1 MMVAM
6 ENEGVFMDGNLQDNL
21 TICQQENFVFDNTSY
36 ACKLLS
42 MEIGE
47 RIRRAREK
55 AGISQSELARRVGV
69 KPQAVQ
75 AWEAGKNGPSRK
87 RISSLA
93 KELQISEEELEFG
106 RRMGVVVL
114 EGQAK
119 YDPKHPSTIIT
130 IEKNF
135 PTEKY
140 AFIPRYDAKT
150 SAGGGYHNG
159 DHVEISKT
167 HAFRIDWI
175 RKNNWRE
182 EDLCVVEAS
191 GHSMDP
197 HIRDGDVLL
206 VNMSDKEF
214 QDGKVYIL
222 LFPPEGL
229 RAKRVHRMA
238 DGRIRISSDNPDKA
252 QFPDEYYSPTEAA
265 HLNIVGKVVQRS
277 GEI

>member
-1 MMVAM
+1 
-6 ENEGVFMDGNLQDNL
+6 MDIKEIRHKNFKDLLESRCGN
-21 TICQQENFVFDNTSY
+21 
-36 ACKLLS
+36 
-42 MEIGE
+42 
-47 RIRRAREK
+47 
-55 AGISQSELARRVGV
+55 SQA
-69 KPQAVQ
+69 
-75 AWEAGKNGPSRK
+75 
-87 RISSLA
+87 
-93 KELQISEEELEFG
+93 EFG
-106 RRMGVVVL
+106 RRTGLGSAYVYQLTYQRRPMGDRT
-114 EGQAK
+114 ARK
-119 YDPKHPSTIIT
+119 
-130 IEKNF
+130 IESSFELSRGWMDSIHSSNIESNNSREPF

>member
-1 MMVAM
+1 MA
-6 ENEGVFMDGNLQDNL
+6 
-21 TICQQENFVFDNTSY
+21 
-36 ACKLLS
+36 KLAEVL
-42 MEIGE
+42 EC
-47 RIRRAREK
+47 RE
-55 AGISQSELARRVGV
+55 E
-69 KPQAVQ
+69 
-75 AWEAGKNGPSRK
+75 W
-87 RISSLA
+87 
-93 KELQISEEELEFG
+93 LEFG
-106 RRMGVVVL
+106 TEPTAPNL
-114 EGQAK
+114 KQEGE
-119 YDPKHPSTIIT
+119 T
-130 IEKNF
+130 KNETELF
-135 PTEKY
+135 PADKY